1 MVTHNENRLLTRV
14 EGDAPMGR
22 LMRENYW
29 IPACVSSQLEANG
42 TPLRVRLLG
51 RDFVAFRTG
60 DGRVGFFDERC
71 PHRGASLALA
81 RNEGHGLR
89 CIFHGWKIDVSGKV
103 VDVPAHSPDPD
114 AFAAKIRVNHYPVHE
129 GGGIVWVWLGARPAP
144 GFPELPFTV
153 VADNK
158 VWMTITRAACNW
170 LQGVEATID
179 SAHVGT
185 LHEAY
190 MAPARDAGND
200 VSTYTMQE
208 LAPVYEVERQ
218 PYGLDASAR
227 RPQADGSEYVR
238 ITRYIMPF
246 VSLTPF
252 SDTVPG
258 VVFIASPVDD
268 THHNLFYG
276 IWSPT
281 EDVHDGTD
289 MPDILKN
296 SIGTLPYDPHNY
308 GRLTAGREEN
318 YGQDRE
324 AMKNGHFSG
333 FTGSLLQE
341 DVVTQASMGPI
352 VDRTLDQLS
361 SSDVA
366 IIHARRMLLEAL
378 EDVASDRTPPG
389 AGDGLDFRDV
399 IPLNM
404 LVPAGKRS

>member
-1 MVTHNENRLLTRV
+1 MVSKNENELLTRV
-14 EGDAPMGR
+14 ESHAPMGR

-29 IPACVSSQLEANG
+29 IPACVSYQLVADG
-42 TPLRVRLLG
+42 APLRVRLLG
-51 RDFVAFRTG
+51 LDFVAFRTG
-60 DGRVGFFDERC
+60 DGRVGLFDERC
-71 PHRGASLALA
+71 PHRGTSLVLA

-103 VDVPAHSPDPD
+103 VDVPAP
-114 AFAAKIRVNHYPVHE
+114 K
-129 GGGIVWVWLGARPAP
+129 
-144 GFPELPFTV
+144 FPELPFTIV
-153 VADNK
+153 PDSQ
-158 VWMTITRAACNW
+158 VWMTITQASCNW

-190 MAPARDAGND
+190 MAPSRAAGNE

-208 LAPVYEVERQ
+208 LAPIYAVEKQ

-238 ITRYIMPF
+238 ITRYVMPF

-252 SDTVPG
+252 SETVPG

-281 EDVHDGTD
+281 EDVHDGVG
-289 MPDILKN
+289 MPEILKN

-308 GRLTAGREEN
+308 GRLMAGREDN
-318 YGQDRE
+318 YGQDRQ
-324 AMKNGHFSG
+324 AMDNGHFSG

-341 DVVTQASMGPI
+341 DVVVQASMGSI
-352 VDRTLDQLS
+352 VDRTRDQLS

-366 IIHARRMLLEAL
+366 IVHTRRMLLEAL
-378 EDVASDRTPPG
+378 EDMAAGRTPRG

-399 IPLNM
+399 IPLNV
-404 LVPAGKRS
+404 LVPAPGSVSG

>member
-1 MVTHNENRLLTRV
+1 MVTYNENELLTRV
-14 EGDAPMGR
+14 EGEAPMGR

-29 IPACVSSQLEANG
+29 IPACVSSQLEPDG
-42 TPLRVRLLG
+42 VPLRVRLLG
-51 RDFVAFRTG
+51 RDFVAFRTS

-71 PHRGASLALA
+71 PHRGVSLALA

-103 VDVPAHSPDPD
+103 VDVPAHSPNPE
-114 AFAAKIRVNHYPVHE
+114 AFAAKIRVNHYPIHE
-129 GGGIVWVWLGARPAP
+129 GGGIVWVWLGSRSAP
-144 GFPELPFTV
+144 KFPELPFTV
-153 VADNK
+153 VPDSK
-158 VWMTITRAACNW
+158 VWMTITRASCNW

-190 MAPARDAGND
+190 MAPARDAGNE

-208 LAPVYEVERQ
+208 LAPIYQVERQ

-238 ITRYIMPF
+238 ITNYIMPF
-246 VSLTPF
+246 ISLTPF
-252 SDTVPG
+252 SETVPG

-281 EDVHDGTD
+281 EDVHDGSD

-296 SIGTLPYDPHNY
+296 SIATLPYNPHNY
-308 GRLTAGREEN
+308 GRLTAGREDN

-341 DVVTQASMGPI
+341 DVVVQASMGPI

-366 IIHARRMLLEAL
+366 IIHTRRMLLEAL
-378 EDVASDRTPPG
+378 EDVAEGRTPPG
-389 AGDGLDFRDV
+389 VGDGLDFRNV
-399 IPLNM
+399 IPLNV
-404 LVPAGKRS
+404 LVPAG